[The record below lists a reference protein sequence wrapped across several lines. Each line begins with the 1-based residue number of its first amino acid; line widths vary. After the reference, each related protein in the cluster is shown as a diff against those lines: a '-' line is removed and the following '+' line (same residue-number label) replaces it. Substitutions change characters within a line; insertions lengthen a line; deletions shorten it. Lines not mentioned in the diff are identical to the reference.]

1 MILISIYL
9 YIYICITDVSY
20 GMSYEY
26 LIYQTYQMAVRWQ
39 SDGSV
44 SLRLMDSELQDLEK
58 TRRNIPTIQLRDL
71 NAEANRPRAAVV
83 EGCRA
88 SGVTFKTCWA
98 LERKLQKNEF
108 ACLKLFE
115 HVVYSIYG
123 HLKGGPVIQ

>member
-1 MILISIYL
+1 
-9 YIYICITDVSY
+9 
-20 GMSYEY
+20 MSYEY

-44 SLRLMDSELQDLEK
+44 SLRLMDSELQDLEN

>member
-1 MILISIYL
+1 
-9 YIYICITDVSY
+9 
-20 GMSYEY
+20 
-26 LIYQTYQMAVRWQ
+26 
-39 SDGSV
+39 
-44 SLRLMDSELQDLEK
+44 MDSELQDLEN

-88 SGVTFKTCWA
+88 SGVTYVTFKTCWA
-98 LERKLQKNEF
+98 LEWNMMSTETSEKKF

-115 HVVYSIYG
+115 RVVYSIYG